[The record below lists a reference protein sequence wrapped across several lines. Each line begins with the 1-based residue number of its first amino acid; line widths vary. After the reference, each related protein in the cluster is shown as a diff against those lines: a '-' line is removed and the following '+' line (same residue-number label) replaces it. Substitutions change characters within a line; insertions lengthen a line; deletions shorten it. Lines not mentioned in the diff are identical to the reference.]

1 MPARLPF
8 LLVLLA
14 LACASV
20 LPAQTVAEAT
30 PPASR
35 PTAAEDPWLVTL
47 AALLTTRDHA
57 NGTLVLDW
65 NRPRPASAPA
75 DADLEVVDAPAELA
89 PQLLIGVLATDS
101 AGVRTRHTLV
111 LRAELWRDGAALR
124 FPSAVGSPLLL
135 SDVEVRRYDALRER
149 DALVLEDTAELD
161 FARAVPVGWYSY
173 DDFRTR
179 AEHVSEVGL
188 RYGFGWVTP
197 AVLDWYRAAP
207 NRAIRLDVRIN
218 NYGTGCLPV
227 ELVRDNAWTDIRKK
241 PKWARR

>member
-1 MPARLPF
+1 MPARPSF

-14 LACASV
+14 LSCASV
-20 LPAQTVAEAT
+20 LPAQTVADA
-30 PPASR
+30 AASVSR

-47 AALLTTRDHA
+47 AALLTTRYHA

-161 FARAVPVGWYSY
+161 FARAVPVGRLLNRRDVLRRPLVRRGQPIDVVAS
-173 DDFRTR
+173 DGALT
-179 AEHVSEVGL
+179 VSL
-188 RYGFGWVTP
+188 
-197 AVLDWYRAAP
+197 
-207 NRAIRLDVRIN
+207 RAIALHDAARGDPVRVRN
-218 NYGTGCLPV
+218 PDSRREFTALVTGV
-227 ELVRDNAWTDIRKK
+227 SVAAIRF
-241 PKWARR
+241 

>member
-20 LPAQTVAEAT
+20 LPAQTVADA
-30 PPASR
+30 AASVSR

-47 AALLTTRDHA
+47 AALLTTRYHA
-57 NGTLVLDW
+57 NGTLFLDW

-161 FARAVPVGWYSY
+161 FARAVPVGRLLNRRDVLRRPLVRRGQPIDVVAS
-173 DDFRTR
+173 DGALT
-179 AEHVSEVGL
+179 VSL
-188 RYGFGWVTP
+188 
-197 AVLDWYRAAP
+197 
-207 NRAIRLDVRIN
+207 RAIALHDAARGDPVRVRN
-218 NYGTGCLPV
+218 PDSRREFTALVTGV
-227 ELVRDNAWTDIRKK
+227 SVAAIRF
-241 PKWARR
+241 